1 MTSLAIVTV
10 RTDEPAAGHMIA
22 ERLADRVDMVDC
34 DSLSTLGGAIL
45 QTSAPWLCIVTP
57 SVRLYE
63 DGLERTL
70 AALAEPAL
78 ETTADA
84 LIHPST
90 YLLLEGQPPSTREV
104 YRLVLGEHALA
115 ATPTTVLG
123 LGMVQPGALV
133 VKTSWLASH
142 LGEIRSLYQ
151 PREVHELLVAIV
163 RYAGGANK
171 LLLLQWQLS
180 ERHAIVS
187 PEVLD
192 LEHGLQLDFRYQ
204 KAMGDL
210 WKYAWHET
218 PNVPVDQVRLVHALG
233 EFHLSAARPHV
244 VRRIVRRLLR
254 KR

>member
-1 MTSLAIVTV
+1 MTALAIVTV

-45 QTSAPWLCIVTP
+45 QTSATWLCIVTP

-133 VKTSWLASH
+133 VKTSWLAAH
-142 LGEIRSLYQ
+142 LGEIRSLYE

-163 RYAGGANK
+163 RYVGGTNK

-192 LEHGLQLDFRYQ
+192 LEHGIHLDFRYQ

-218 PNVPVDQVRLVHALG
+218 PNVPVEQVRLVHALG
-233 EFHLSAARPHV
+233 EFHLSAARPSLMHRV
-244 VRRIVRRLLR
+244 IRRLLR

>member
-1 MTSLAIVTV
+1 MTALAIVTV

-45 QTSAPWLCIVTP
+45 QTSASWLCIVTP

-133 VKTSWLASH
+133 VKTSWLAAH
-142 LGEIRSLYQ
+142 LGEIRSLYE
-151 PREVHELLVAIV
+151 PHEVHELLVAIV
-163 RYAGGANK
+163 RYVGGTNK

-187 PEVLD
+187 SEVLD
-192 LEHGLQLDFRYQ
+192 LEHGIHLDFRYQ

-218 PNVPVDQVRLVHALG
+218 PNVPVEQVRLVHALG
-233 EFHLSAARPHV
+233 EFHLSAARPSLM
-244 VRRIVRRLLR
+244 RRVIRRLLR

>member
-1 MTSLAIVTV
+1 MTALAIVTV
-10 RTDEPAAGHMIA
+10 RTDEPAAGHIVA
-22 ERLADRVDMVDC
+22 ERLAERVDMVDC

-45 QTSAPWLCIVTP
+45 HTSAPWLCIVTP
-57 SVRLYE
+57 GVRHYE

-90 YLLLEGQPPSTREV
+90 YLLLEGRPPSTREV
-104 YRLVLGEHALA
+104 YRLVLGVHALA

-133 VKTSWLASH
+133 VKTSWLAAH
-142 LGEIRSLYQ
+142 LGEIRSLYE

-163 RYAGGANK
+163 RYVGGANK

-192 LEHGLQLDFRYQ
+192 LEHGLQLDLRYQ

-218 PNVPVDQVRLVHALG
+218 PNVPVEQVRLVHALG
-233 EFHLSAARPHV
+233 EFHLSAARPSLM
-244 VRRIVRRLLR
+244 RRVVRRLLR

>member
-10 RTDEPAAGHMIA
+10 RTDEPVAGHMIA

-45 QTSAPWLCIVTP
+45 QTSAPWLCIVTL

-70 AALAEPAL
+70 AALDEPAL

-151 PREVHELLVAIV
+151 PREIHELLVAIV
-163 RYAGGANK
+163 RYVGGANK

>member
-10 RTDEPAAGHMIA
+10 RTDEPVAGHMIA

-70 AALAEPAL
+70 AALDEPAL

-151 PREVHELLVAIV
+151 PREIHELLVAIV
-163 RYAGGANK
+163 RYVGGANK